1 LEEII
6 FFSALIGLVP
16 QGSISK
22 KPWLLILTSNGKTHF
37 LKKYYQSTAIF
48 RLVKERILM
57 SKNKILRIIPIGG
70 LGEVGKNMTLYEYGN
85 NILIVD
91 AGIMFPENDMLGID
105 YIIPDFEHYL
115 KDKRDQ
121 VRGIIFTHGHEDHI
135 GAVQHLLEMVNAPIY
150 ATKLTLGLLEVKLN
164 RYGMLEKADLRPVN
178 AGEQISIGPFTVDF
192 FHVCHS
198 IPDGVGL
205 GIETPAGLVVH
216 TGDYK
221 FDHTPV
227 DNWPTDYAKLAEF
240 AQRGVMALLA
250 DSTNATEPGWTPSER
265 TIEGALDQV
274 FGAAKGRILVA
285 TFASLISRMQQ
296 VADAAERH
304 GRKIAFTGRS
314 MVENMNMARAL
325 GYVDFPERL
334 VITLEKSLSMPDN
347 QVVLMCTGS
356 QGEPR
361 SIMGRLANGTNRKFD
376 IREGDTIVLSSQP
389 IPGNEEPVYRTINQ
403 LFRRGADVVYEAIAP
418 IHVSGHAS
426 QEEIKLLLH
435 LVRPRYLIPIH
446 GELRMLKQHAKLAK
460 EVGMPKENICVVE
473 NGQIIEL
480 VNGELRLA
488 ERIPGDY
495 IFVDGSGVG
504 DVDRSIV
511 RERESLAQDGIV
523 VVNLVIDDQTGQ
535 LNGDPQI
542 ITRGFI
548 LMDEMQPML
557 DELKKRIQETLRA
570 SDGNLEGQV
579 LRAVKSYL
587 YEETKRNPYI
597 VVNINRI

>member
-1 LEEII
+1 
-6 FFSALIGLVP
+6 
-16 QGSISK
+16 
-22 KPWLLILTSNGKTHF
+22 
-37 LKKYYQSTAIF
+37 
-48 RLVKERILM
+48 M

-164 RYGMLEKADLRPVN
+164 RYGMLAKADLRPVN

-240 AQRGVMALLA
+240 AQRGVLALLA

-274 FGAAKGRILVA
+274 FDAAKGRILVA

-314 MVENMNMARAL
+314 MVENMNMARTL

-403 LFRRGADVVYEAIAP
+403 LFRRGADVIYEAIAP

>member
-1 LEEII
+1 MINQPL
-6 FFSALIGLVP
+6 F
-16 QGSISK
+16 
-22 KPWLLILTSNGKTHF
+22 
-37 LKKYYQSTAIF
+37 F

-164 RYGMLEKADLRPVN
+164 RYGMLAKADLRPVN

-274 FGAAKGRILVA
+274 FDAAKGRILVA